1 MAGALEAS
9 DLLDLEAQVDMVARV
24 DSEAQ
29 AVSVADT
36 VAVVALSAAEVVPT
50 VEAKEAS
57 ALITPAITLG
67 RMGLRE
73 AVLVAVAHSVHK
85 VGQGAPADWVASAD
99 CLAGVHKV
107 AMVGEVA

>member
-1 MAGALEAS
+1 MAAASEAS
-9 DLLDLEAQVDMVARV
+9 DLLDLEAQVDMEARV

-50 VEAKEAS
+50 VEAKEKEAS

-67 RMGLRE
+67 RTGLLE
-73 AVLVAVAHSVHK
+73 AALVAVAHSAHK
-85 VGQGAPADWVASAD
+85 VG
-99 CLAGVHKV
+99 
-107 AMVGEVA
+107 